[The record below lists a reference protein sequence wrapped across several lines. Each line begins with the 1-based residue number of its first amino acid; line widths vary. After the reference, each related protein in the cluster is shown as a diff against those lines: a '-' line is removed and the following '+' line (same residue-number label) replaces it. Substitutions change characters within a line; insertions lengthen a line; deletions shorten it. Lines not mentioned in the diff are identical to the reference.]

1 VVPLHPLG
9 RLLELDDRFDETTD
23 RRLVLVVKAG
33 DGFFGLEVDGIGDR
47 LEVALRPMDGLLA
60 DIPAYLGTTLQG
72 DGQVLLILNLKEIL
86 P

>member
-1 VVPLHPLG
+1 
-9 RLLELDDRFDETTD
+9 
-23 RRLVLVVKAG
+23 LVLVVKAG
-33 DGFFGLEVDGIGDR
+33 DGFFGLEVDEIGDR
-47 LEVALRPMDGLLA
+47 LEVVLRPMDGLLA